1 VSAVDYIAKRLGFAA
16 LTIFVAITLNFVIFR
31 AAPGDATT
39 ALRCQACTQQVKAEL
54 RRDLG
59 LDKSKPEQYWIYL
72 KQLAH
77 GDLGRSLVNQRP
89 VRGELWQPIKNT
101 LPMLLLG
108 TLIAIVGGTLLG
120 VLAAW
125 RRGTLTDSGSVL
137 GALAVYSMPTQWLA
151 LMLILYVAD
160 PLGLPTSGISDPY
173 LSYLNPGAWNELV
186 DHVKHVILPASTLG
200 LTLLGEFTLI
210 TRSALLET
218 LGEDYVLTA
227 RAKGLSNFAIVRK
240 HAFRNSLLPISTLVF
255 LQLGYLLG
263 GTILV
268 EAVFNYPGIGLLTY
282 SAVFDRDYPI
292 LQGAFLVLTITVV
305 LANLISDL
313 LYVKLDPRV
322 TG

>member
-1 VSAVDYIAKRLGFAA
+1 
-16 LTIFVAITLNFVIFR
+16 
-31 AAPGDATT
+31 
-39 ALRCQACTQQVKAEL
+39 
-54 RRDLG
+54 
-59 LDKSKPEQYWIYL
+59 
-72 KQLAH
+72 
-77 GDLGRSLVNQRP
+77 
-89 VRGELWQPIKNT
+89 
-101 LPMLLLG
+101 MLLLG

-125 RRGTLTDSGSVL
+125 RRGTFTDSGSVL

-173 LSYLNPGAWNELV
+173 LAYLGGGAWSEFV

-305 LANLISDL
+305 LANLVNDL

>member
-1 VSAVDYIAKRLGFAA
+1 VTAFDYVGKRIGFAL
-16 LTIFVAITLNFVIFR
+16 LTIFIAITLNFVLFR

-39 ALRCQACTQQVKAEL
+39 ALRCQACTEQVKAEL
-54 RRDLG
+54 RHDLG
-59 LDKSKPEQYWIYL
+59 LDKSKAEQYWIYL

-77 GDLGRSLVNQRP
+77 GDLGRSLVTRQP
-89 VRGELWQPIKNT
+89 VRDELWQPIKNT

-108 TLIAIVGGTLLG
+108 SLIAIVGGTALG

-125 RRGTLTDSGSVL
+125 RRGTFTDSGSVL

-173 LSYLNPGAWNELV
+173 LAYLDPGAWNEFV
-186 DHVKHVILPASTLG
+186 DRLQHMILPAVTLG

-227 RAKGLSNFAIVRK
+227 RAKGLGSFAIVRK
-240 HAFRNSLLPISTLVF
+240 HALRNSLLPISTLIF

-268 EAVFNYPGIGLLTY
+268 ESVFNYPGIGLLTY
-282 SAVFDRDYPI
+282 QAVFQRDYPV
-292 LQGAFLVLTITVV
+292 LQGAFLVLTVTVV
-305 LANLISDL
+305 VANLIADL
-313 LYVKLDPRV
+313 LYIKLDPRV
-322 TG
+322 VA